1 MPQAITCALE
11 GTCYEDAIRNAI
23 SMGGDIDT
31 IACIAGGIAEV
42 MFGLPNEIKMTTRA
56 YLTDSLID
64 VVDRF
69 DLKHRAI

>member
-1 MPQAITCALE
+1 
-11 GTCYEDAIRNAI
+11 
-23 SMGGDIDT
+23 MGGDIDT